1 MKAILAFGLAAGLLI
16 PSQGM
21 AAPAATAGQT
31 AEQGSPAGRRAE
43 LRERLFAALAA
54 APTEAQ
60 GRAVEDEIWRF
71 WLDLAPDPDTRRLV
85 DQAMDRRESYDFAG
99 AEALLD
105 EAVARAPDYAEAFNQ
120 RAFVRFLREND
131 EGAEADLLRALELEP
146 RHFGALSGL
155 FHVLMRGGRAEQ
167 ATAALVRA
175 VKIHPWLKERHMLP
189 PDPNVGRPPIVD
201 REQDL

>member
-1 MKAILAFGLAAGLLI
+1 MKAILAFGLAA
-16 PSQGM
+16 
-21 AAPAATAGQT
+21 
-31 AEQGSPAGRRAE
+31 
-43 LRERLFAALAA
+43 
-54 APTEAQ
+54 
-60 GRAVEDEIWRF
+60 VEDEIWRF
-71 WLDLAPDPDTRRLV
+71 WLAPGPDTRRLV
-85 DQAMDRRESYDFAG
+85 DEAMDLRESYDFAG

-131 EGAEADLLRALELEP
+131 EGAERDLLRALELEP

-175 VKIHPWLKERHMLP
+175 VSIHPWLKERHMLP
-189 PDPNVGRPPIVD
+189 PDPNAGRPPIVD
-201 REQDL
+201 REHDL

>member
-1 MKAILAFGLAAGLLI
+1 M
-16 PSQGM
+16 
-21 AAPAATAGQT
+21 T
-31 AEQGSPAGRRAE
+31 AEQAK
-43 LRERLFAALAA
+43 LRDRLFQALAA
-54 APTEAQ
+54 ATTETQ

-71 WLDLAPDPDTRRLV
+71 WLDLAPDPRTRKLV
-85 DQAMDRRESYDFAG
+85 DEAMDRRESYDFAG

-105 EAVARAPDYAEAFNQ
+105 DAVARAPDYAEALNQ

-155 FHVLMRGGRAEQ
+155 FHVLMRGGRGEQ
-167 ATAALVRA
+167 ATAALIRA
-175 VKIHPWLKERHMLP
+175 VSIHPWLKERHMLP
-189 PDPNVGRPPIVD
+189 PDPEAGRPPIVD